1 MNDHRKPR
9 GNRARNDKSSILS
22 DAKNLLFIL
31 YPAIQRMPKIERM
44 EGAPIEMK
52 RAAINI
58 VRYFNIAKECPEARN
73 EYIRRMFGEFGTLLA
88 TFDLCITKG
97 LFTDSVKLRIAVQLD
112 RIEEGVRKWRNA
124 TRSQSRQERCQV
136 NEIPF
141 QKEGAVS
148 TQV

>member
-44 EGAPIEMK
+44 EGAPIEME

-97 LFTDSVKLRIAVQLD
+97 LFTDSIKLRIAVQLD

-141 QKEGAVS
+141 QKEGTVS